1 MNKPIVGLTTYPASA
16 THGWHT
22 PALYVDAVLRA
33 GGVPMMLS
41 GQCLDCAERW
51 LDVVDAVVLIGGGD
65 INPAEFGSA
74 GHETI
79 YNLSAERDAMELAL
93 MQALLVRPKPV
104 LAICRG
110 MQILNTVLG
119 GTLHVHLPDVVGET
133 VPHRAPP
140 REPVPHDIRI
150 DPNSALAALLG
161 ESVNT
166 ASWHHQAIDRLGEG
180 LKAVAWAP
188 DGVIEAVEMAT
199 FPDLVAVQWHPE
211 ITAAQDAGQQKLFE
225 WLVIQAARHK
235 HQSGRST

>member
-22 PALYVDAVLRA
+22 PVLYVEAVLRA

-41 GQCLDCAERW
+41 GQCPDCAERW

-65 INPAEFGSA
+65 INPAEFGST

-93 MQALLVRPKPV
+93 MRALLVRPKPV

-119 GTLHVHLPDVVGET
+119 GTLHVHLPDVVGES
-133 VPHRAPP
+133 VLHRAPP
-140 REPVPHDIRI
+140 R
-150 DPNSALAALLG
+150 DPTSHGIQVAADSELAKVIG
-161 ESVNT
+161 EQVHT
-166 ASWHHQAIDRLGEG
+166 ASWHHQAIQQLGKG

-188 DGVIEAVEMAT
+188 DGVIEAVELEGRQ
-199 FPDLVAVQWHPE
+199 DVLAVQWHPE
-211 ITAAQDAGQQKLFE
+211 ITAAEDNGQQQMFD
-225 WLVIQAARHK
+225 WLIKQANK
-235 HQSGRST
+235 

>member
-22 PALYVDAVLRA
+22 PVLYVEAVLRA

-41 GQCLDCAERW
+41 GQCPDCAERW

-65 INPAEFGSA
+65 INPAEFGST

-93 MQALLVRPKPV
+93 MRALLVRPKPV

-119 GTLHVHLPDVVGET
+119 GTLHVHLPDVVGES
-133 VPHRAPP
+133 VLHRAPP
-140 REPVPHDIRI
+140 R
-150 DPNSALAALLG
+150 DPISHGIQVAADSELAKVIG
-161 ESVNT
+161 EQVHT
-166 ASWHHQAIDRLGEG
+166 ASWHHQAIQQLGKG

-188 DGVIEAVEMAT
+188 DGVIEAVELEGRQ
-199 FPDLVAVQWHPE
+199 DVLAVQWHPE
-211 ITAAQDAGQQKLFE
+211 ITAAEDNGHQQMFD
-225 WLVIQAARHK
+225 WLIKQANK
-235 HQSGRST
+235 

>member
-1 MNKPIVGLTTYPASA
+1 MNKPIIGLTTYPASA
-16 THGWHT
+16 NHGWHT
-22 PALYVDAVLRA
+22 PNLYVEAVLRA

-93 MQALLVRPKPV
+93 MRALLERPKPV

-119 GTLHVHLPDVVGET
+119 GTLHVHLPDVVGES
-133 VPHRAPP
+133 VLHRAPP
-140 REPVPHDIRI
+140 R
-150 DPNSALAALLG
+150 DPISHGIQVAADSELAKVIG
-161 ESVNT
+161 EQVHT
-166 ASWHHQAIDRLGEG
+166 ASWHHQAIQQLGKG

-188 DGVIEAVEMAT
+188 DGVIEAVELEGRQ
-199 FPDLVAVQWHPE
+199 DVLAVQWHPE
-211 ITAAQDAGQQKLFE
+211 ITAAEDDGQQRMFD
-225 WLVIQAARHK
+225 WLIKQANK
-235 HQSGRST
+235 

>member
-1 MNKPIVGLTTYPASA
+1 MKKPIIGLTTYPASA

-41 GQCLDCAERW
+41 GQCPDCAERW
-51 LDVVDAVVLIGGGD
+51 LDVVDGVVLIGGGD

-93 MQALLVRPKPV
+93 MRALLTHPKPV

-119 GTLHVHLPDVVGET
+119 GTLHVHLPDVVGES
-133 VPHRAPP
+133 VLHRAPP
-140 REPVPHDIRI
+140 R
-150 DPNSALAALLG
+150 DPIQHSIQVAADSELAKVIG
-161 ESVNT
+161 QQVHT
-166 ASWHHQAIDRLGEG
+166 ASWHHQAIDQLGQG

-188 DGVIEAVEMAT
+188 DGVIEAVELEGRQ
-199 FPDLVAVQWHPE
+199 DLLAVQWHPE
-211 ITAAQDAGQQKLFE
+211 ITAAEDDGQQHMFD
-225 WLVIQAARHK
+225 WLIKQAN
-235 HQSGRST
+235 Q

>member
-22 PALYVDAVLRA
+22 PVLYVEAVLRA

-41 GQCLDCAERW
+41 GQCPDCAERW

-65 INPAEFGSA
+65 INPAEFGST

-93 MQALLVRPKPV
+93 MRALLVRPKPV

-119 GTLHVHLPDVVGET
+119 GTLHVHLPDVVGES
-133 VPHRAPP
+133 VLHRAPP
-140 REPVPHDIRI
+140 R
-150 DPNSALAALLG
+150 DPISHGIQVAADSELAKVIG
-161 ESVNT
+161 EQVHT
-166 ASWHHQAIDRLGEG
+166 ASWHHQAIQQLGKG

-188 DGVIEAVEMAT
+188 DGVIEAVELEGRQ
-199 FPDLVAVQWHPE
+199 DLLAVQWHPE
-211 ITAAQDAGQQKLFE
+211 ITAAEDDGQQRMFD
-225 WLVIQAARHK
+225 WLIKRAN
-235 HQSGRST
+235 T

>member
-1 MNKPIVGLTTYPASA
+1 MKKPIIGLTTYPAGA

-41 GQCLDCAERW
+41 GQCPDCAERW
-51 LDVVDAVVLIGGGD
+51 LDVVDGVVLIGGGD

-93 MQALLVRPKPV
+93 MRALLTHPKPV

-119 GTLHVHLPDVVGET
+119 GTLHVHLPDVVGES
-133 VPHRAPP
+133 VLHRAPP
-140 REPVPHDIRI
+140 R
-150 DPNSALAALLG
+150 DPIQHSIQVAADSELAKVIG
-161 ESVNT
+161 QQVHT
-166 ASWHHQAIDRLGEG
+166 ASWHHQAIQQLGKG

-188 DGVIEAVEMAT
+188 DGVIEAVELEGRQ
-199 FPDLVAVQWHPE
+199 DLLAVQWHPE
-211 ITAAQDAGQQKLFE
+211 ITAAEDNGQQQMFD
-225 WLVIQAARHK
+225 WLIKQANK
-235 HQSGRST
+235 

>member
-22 PALYVDAVLRA
+22 PVLYVEAVLRA
-33 GGVPMMLS
+33 GGIPMMLS
-41 GQCLDCAERW
+41 GQCPDCAERW

-119 GTLHVHLPDVVGET
+119 GTLHVHLPDVVGES
-133 VPHRAPP
+133 VLHRAPP
-140 REPVPHDIRI
+140 R
-150 DPNSALAALLG
+150 DPISHG
-161 ESVNT
+161 
-166 ASWHHQAIDRLGEG
+166 I
-180 LKAVAWAP
+180 
-188 DGVIEAVEMAT
+188 
-199 FPDLVAVQWHPE
+199 
-211 ITAAQDAGQQKLFE
+211 
-225 WLVIQAARHK
+225 
-235 HQSGRST
+235 

>member
-41 GQCLDCAERW
+41 GQCPDCAERW
-51 LDVVDAVVLIGGGD
+51 LDVVDGVVLIGGGD

-93 MQALLVRPKPV
+93 MRALLTHPKPV
-104 LAICRG
+104 LGICRG

-119 GTLHVHLPDVVGET
+119 GTLHVHLPDVVGES
-133 VPHRAPP
+133 VLHRAPP
-140 REPVPHDIRI
+140 R
-150 DPNSALAALLG
+150 DPIQHSIQVAADSELAKVIG
-161 ESVNT
+161 QQVHT
-166 ASWHHQAIDRLGEG
+166 ASWHHQAIDQLGQG

-188 DGVIEAVEMAT
+188 DGVIEAVELEGRQ
-199 FPDLVAVQWHPE
+199 DLLAVQWHPE
-211 ITAAQDAGQQKLFE
+211 ITAAEDDGQQHMFD
-225 WLVIQAARHK
+225 WLIKQAN
-235 HQSGRST
+235 Q

>member
-22 PALYVDAVLRA
+22 PVLYVEAVLRA

-93 MQALLVRPKPV
+93 MRALLARPKPV

-119 GTLHVHLPDVVGET
+119 GTLHVHLPDVVGES
-133 VPHRAPP
+133 VLHRAPP
-140 REPVPHDIRI
+140 R
-150 DPNSALAALLG
+150 DPISHGIQVAADSELAKVIG
-161 ESVNT
+161 EQVNT
-166 ASWHHQAIDRLGEG
+166 ASWHHQAIQQLGKG

-188 DGVIEAVEMAT
+188 DGVIEAVELEGRQ
-199 FPDLVAVQWHPE
+199 DLLAVQWHPE
-211 ITAAQDAGQQKLFE
+211 ITAAEDDGQQRMFD
-225 WLVIQAARHK
+225 WLIKQAN
-235 HQSGRST
+235 T

>member
-22 PALYVDAVLRA
+22 PVLYVEAVLRA

-41 GQCLDCAERW
+41 GQCPDCAERW

-93 MQALLVRPKPV
+93 MRALLARPKPV

-119 GTLHVHLPDVVGET
+119 GTLHVHLPDVVGES
-133 VPHRAPP
+133 VLHRAPP
-140 REPVPHDIRI
+140 R
-150 DPNSALAALLG
+150 DPISHGIQVAADSELAKVIG
-161 ESVNT
+161 EQVNT
-166 ASWHHQAIDRLGEG
+166 ASWHHQAIHQLGKG

-188 DGVIEAVEMAT
+188 DGVIEAVELEGRQ
-199 FPDLVAVQWHPE
+199 DLLAVQWHPE
-211 ITAAQDAGQQKLFE
+211 ITAAEDDGQQRMFD
-225 WLVIQAARHK
+225 WLIKQAN
-235 HQSGRST
+235 T

>member
-22 PALYVDAVLRA
+22 PVLYVEAVLRA

-41 GQCLDCAERW
+41 GQCPDCAERW

-93 MQALLVRPKPV
+93 MRALLAKPKPV

-119 GTLHVHLPDVVGET
+119 GTLHVHLPDVVGES
-133 VPHRAPP
+133 VLHRAPP
-140 REPVPHDIRI
+140 R
-150 DPNSALAALLG
+150 DPISHGIQVAADSELAKVIG
-161 ESVNT
+161 EQVHT
-166 ASWHHQAIDRLGEG
+166 ASWHHQAIHQLGKG

-188 DGVIEAVEMAT
+188 DGVIEAVELEGRQ
-199 FPDLVAVQWHPE
+199 DLLAVQWHPE
-211 ITAAQDAGQQKLFE
+211 ITAAEDDGQQRMFD
-225 WLVIQAARHK
+225 WLIKQAN
-235 HQSGRST
+235 T

>member
-41 GQCLDCAERW
+41 GQCPDCAERW
-51 LDVVDAVVLIGGGD
+51 LDVVDGVVLIGGGD

-93 MQALLVRPKPV
+93 MRALLTHPKPV

-119 GTLHVHLPDVVGET
+119 GTLHVHLPDVVGES
-133 VPHRAPP
+133 VLHRAPP
-140 REPVPHDIRI
+140 R
-150 DPNSALAALLG
+150 DPIQHSIQVAADSELAKVIG
-161 ESVNT
+161 QQVHT
-166 ASWHHQAIDRLGEG
+166 ATWHHQAIDQLGQG

-188 DGVIEAVEMAT
+188 DGVIEAVELEGRQ
-199 FPDLVAVQWHPE
+199 DLLAVQWHPE
-211 ITAAQDAGQQKLFE
+211 ITAAEDDGQQHMFD
-225 WLVIQAARHK
+225 WLIKQAN
-235 HQSGRST
+235 Q

>member
-22 PALYVDAVLRA
+22 PVLYVEAVLRA

-41 GQCLDCAERW
+41 GQCPDCAERW

-93 MQALLVRPKPV
+93 MRALLVRPKPV

-119 GTLHVHLPDVVGET
+119 GTLHVHLPDVVGES
-133 VPHRAPP
+133 VLHRAPP
-140 REPVPHDIRI
+140 R
-150 DPNSALAALLG
+150 DPISHGIQVAADSELAKVIG
-161 ESVNT
+161 EQVHT
-166 ASWHHQAIDRLGEG
+166 ASWHHQAIQQLGKG

-188 DGVIEAVEMAT
+188 DGVIEAVELEGRQ
-199 FPDLVAVQWHPE
+199 DLLAVQWHPE
-211 ITAAQDAGQQKLFE
+211 ITAAEDDGQQRMFD
-225 WLVIQAARHK
+225 WLIKQAN
-235 HQSGRST
+235 T

>member
-22 PALYVDAVLRA
+22 PVLYVEAVLRA

-93 MQALLVRPKPV
+93 MRALLARPKPV

-119 GTLHVHLPDVVGET
+119 GTLHVHLPDVVGES
-133 VPHRAPP
+133 VLHRAPP
-140 REPVPHDIRI
+140 R
-150 DPNSALAALLG
+150 DPISHGIQVAADSELAKVIG
-161 ESVNT
+161 EQVNT
-166 ASWHHQAIDRLGEG
+166 ASWHHQAIHQLGKG

-188 DGVIEAVEMAT
+188 DGVIDAVELEGRQ
-199 FPDLVAVQWHPE
+199 DLLAVQWHPE
-211 ITAAQDAGQQKLFE
+211 ITAAEDDGQQRMFD
-225 WLVIQAARHK
+225 WLIKQAN
-235 HQSGRST
+235 T

>member
-22 PALYVDAVLRA
+22 PVLYVEAVLRA

-41 GQCLDCAERW
+41 GQCPDCAERW

-65 INPAEFGSA
+65 INPAEFGST

-93 MQALLVRPKPV
+93 MRALLVRPKPV

-119 GTLHVHLPDVVGET
+119 GTLHVHLPDVVGES
-133 VPHRAPP
+133 VLHRAPP
-140 REPVPHDIRI
+140 R
-150 DPNSALAALLG
+150 DPISHGIQVAADSELAKVIG
-161 ESVNT
+161 EQVHT
-166 ASWHHQAIDRLGEG
+166 ASWHHQAIQQLGKG

-188 DGVIEAVEMAT
+188 DGVIEAVELEGRQ
-199 FPDLVAVQWHPE
+199 DVLAVQWHPE
-211 ITAAQDAGQQKLFE
+211 ITAAGDDGQQQMFD
-225 WLVIQAARHK
+225 WLIKQAN
-235 HQSGRST
+235 T

>member
-22 PALYVDAVLRA
+22 PVLYVEAVLRA

-93 MQALLVRPKPV
+93 MRALLARPKPV

-119 GTLHVHLPDVVGET
+119 GTLHVHLPDVVGES
-133 VPHRAPP
+133 VLHRAPP
-140 REPVPHDIRI
+140 R
-150 DPNSALAALLG
+150 DPISHGIQVAADSELAKVIG
-161 ESVNT
+161 EQVNT
-166 ASWHHQAIDRLGEG
+166 ASWHHQAIHQLGKG

-188 DGVIEAVEMAT
+188 DGVIEAVELEGRQ
-199 FPDLVAVQWHPE
+199 DLLAVQWHPE
-211 ITAAQDAGQQKLFE
+211 ITAAEDDGQQRMFD
-225 WLVIQAARHK
+225 WLIKQAN
-235 HQSGRST
+235 T

>member
-1 MNKPIVGLTTYPASA
+1 MSKPIVGLTTYPASA

-22 PALYVDAVLRA
+22 PVLYVEAVLRA

-41 GQCLDCAERW
+41 GQCPDCAERW

-65 INPAEFGSA
+65 INPAEFGST

-93 MQALLVRPKPV
+93 MRALLVRPKPV

-119 GTLHVHLPDVVGET
+119 GTLHVHLPDVVGES
-133 VPHRAPP
+133 VLHRAPP
-140 REPVPHDIRI
+140 R
-150 DPNSALAALLG
+150 DPISHGIQVAADSELAKVIG
-161 ESVNT
+161 EQVHT
-166 ASWHHQAIDRLGEG
+166 ASWHHQAIQQLGKG

-188 DGVIEAVEMAT
+188 DGVIEAVELEGRQ
-199 FPDLVAVQWHPE
+199 DVLAVQWHPE
-211 ITAAQDAGQQKLFE
+211 ITAAEDDGQQQMFD
-225 WLVIQAARHK
+225 WLIKQANK
-235 HQSGRST
+235 

>member
-22 PALYVDAVLRA
+22 PVLYVEAVLRA

-41 GQCLDCAERW
+41 GQCPDCAERW

-93 MQALLVRPKPV
+93 MRALLARPKPV

-119 GTLHVHLPDVVGET
+119 GTLHVHLPDVVGES
-133 VPHRAPP
+133 VLHRAPP
-140 REPVPHDIRI
+140 R
-150 DPNSALAALLG
+150 DPISHGIQVAADSELAKVIG
-161 ESVNT
+161 EQVNT
-166 ASWHHQAIDRLGEG
+166 ASWHHQAIHQLGKG

-188 DGVIEAVEMAT
+188 DGVIEAVELEGRQ
-199 FPDLVAVQWHPE
+199 DLLAVQWHPE
-211 ITAAQDAGQQKLFE
+211 ITAAADDGQQRMFD
-225 WLVIQAARHK
+225 WLIKQAN
-235 HQSGRST
+235 T

>member
-1 MNKPIVGLTTYPASA
+1 MCAPSE
-16 THGWHT
+16 
-22 PALYVDAVLRA
+22 RFRS
-33 GGVPMMLS
+33 S

-93 MQALLVRPKPV
+93 MRALLARPKPV

-119 GTLHVHLPDVVGET
+119 GTLHVHLPDVVGES
-133 VPHRAPP
+133 VLHRAPP
-140 REPVPHDIRI
+140 R
-150 DPNSALAALLG
+150 DPISHGIQVATDSELAKVIG
-161 ESVNT
+161 EQVNT
-166 ASWHHQAIDRLGEG
+166 ASWHHQAIHQLGKG

-188 DGVIEAVEMAT
+188 DGVIEAVELEGRQ
-199 FPDLVAVQWHPE
+199 DLLAVQWHPE
-211 ITAAQDAGQQKLFE
+211 ITAAEDDGQQRMFD
-225 WLVIQAARHK
+225 WLIKQANK
-235 HQSGRST
+235 

>member
-22 PALYVDAVLRA
+22 PVLYVEAVLRA

-41 GQCLDCAERW
+41 GQCPDCAERW

-93 MQALLVRPKPV
+93 MRALLARPKPV

-119 GTLHVHLPDVVGET
+119 GTLHVHLPDVVGES
-133 VPHRAPP
+133 VLHRAPP
-140 REPVPHDIRI
+140 R
-150 DPNSALAALLG
+150 DPISHGIQVAADSELAKVIG
-161 ESVNT
+161 EQVNT
-166 ASWHHQAIDRLGEG
+166 ASWHHQAIQQLGKG

-188 DGVIEAVEMAT
+188 DGVIEAVELEGRQ
-199 FPDLVAVQWHPE
+199 DVLAVQWHPE
-211 ITAAQDAGQQKLFE
+211 ITAAEDDGQQRMFD
-225 WLVIQAARHK
+225 WLIRQAN
-235 HQSGRST
+235 T

>member
-22 PALYVDAVLRA
+22 PVLYVEAVLRA
-33 GGVPMMLS
+33 GGIPMMLS
-41 GQCLDCAERW
+41 GQCPDCAERW

-93 MQALLVRPKPV
+93 MRALLARPKPV

-119 GTLHVHLPDVVGET
+119 GTLHVHLPDVVGES
-133 VPHRAPP
+133 VLHRAPP
-140 REPVPHDIRI
+140 R
-150 DPNSALAALLG
+150 DPISHGIQVAADSELAKVIG
-161 ESVNT
+161 EQVHT
-166 ASWHHQAIDRLGEG
+166 ASWHHQAIQQLGKG

-188 DGVIEAVEMAT
+188 DGVIEAVELEGRQ
-199 FPDLVAVQWHPE
+199 DVLAVQWHPE
-211 ITAAQDAGQQKLFE
+211 ITAAEDNGQQQMFD
-225 WLVIQAARHK
+225 WLIKQANK
-235 HQSGRST
+235 

>member
-22 PALYVDAVLRA
+22 PELYVEAVLRA

-93 MQALLVRPKPV
+93 MRALLARPKPV

-119 GTLHVHLPDVVGET
+119 GTLHVHLPDVVGES
-133 VPHRAPP
+133 VLHRAPP
-140 REPVPHDIRI
+140 R
-150 DPNSALAALLG
+150 DPISHGIQVAADSELAKVIG
-161 ESVNT
+161 EQVHT
-166 ASWHHQAIDRLGEG
+166 ASWHHQAIHQLGKG

-188 DGVIEAVEMAT
+188 DGVIEAVELEGRQ
-199 FPDLVAVQWHPE
+199 DLLAVQWHPE
-211 ITAAQDAGQQKLFE
+211 ITAAEDDGQQRMFD
-225 WLVIQAARHK
+225 WLIKQANK
-235 HQSGRST
+235 

>member
-16 THGWHT
+16 THGCHT

-41 GQCLDCAERW
+41 GQCPDCAERW
-51 LDVVDAVVLIGGGD
+51 LDVVDGVVLIGGGD

-93 MQALLVRPKPV
+93 MRALLTHPKPV

-119 GTLHVHLPDVVGET
+119 GTLHVHLPDVVGES
-133 VPHRAPP
+133 VLHRAPP
-140 REPVPHDIRI
+140 R
-150 DPNSALAALLG
+150 DPIQHSIQVAADSELAKVIG
-161 ESVNT
+161 QQVHT
-166 ASWHHQAIDRLGEG
+166 ASWHHQAIDQLGQG

-188 DGVIEAVEMAT
+188 DGVIEAVELEGRQ
-199 FPDLVAVQWHPE
+199 DLLAVQWHPE
-211 ITAAQDAGQQKLFE
+211 ITAAEDDGQQHMFD
-225 WLVIQAARHK
+225 WLIKQAN
-235 HQSGRST
+235 Q

>member
-22 PALYVDAVLRA
+22 PVLYVEAVLRA
-33 GGVPMMLS
+33 GGIPMMLS
-41 GQCLDCAERW
+41 GQCPDCAERW

-93 MQALLVRPKPV
+93 MRALLARPKPV

-119 GTLHVHLPDVVGET
+119 GTLHVHLPDVVGES
-133 VPHRAPP
+133 VLHRAPP
-140 REPVPHDIRI
+140 R
-150 DPNSALAALLG
+150 DPISHGIQVAADSELAKVIG
-161 ESVNT
+161 EQVHT
-166 ASWHHQAIDRLGEG
+166 ASWHHQAIHQLGKG

-188 DGVIEAVEMAT
+188 DGVIEAVELEGRQ
-199 FPDLVAVQWHPE
+199 DLLAVQWHPE
-211 ITAAQDAGQQKLFE
+211 ITAAEDDGQQRMFD
-225 WLVIQAARHK
+225 WLIKQANK
-235 HQSGRST
+235 

>member
-22 PALYVDAVLRA
+22 PVLYVEAVLRA

-93 MQALLVRPKPV
+93 MRALLARPKPV

-119 GTLHVHLPDVVGET
+119 GTLHVHLPDVVGES
-133 VPHRAPP
+133 VLHRAPP
-140 REPVPHDIRI
+140 R
-150 DPNSALAALLG
+150 DPISHGIQVAADSELAKVIG
-161 ESVNT
+161 EQVNT
-166 ASWHHQAIDRLGEG
+166 ASWHHQAIHQLGKG

-188 DGVIEAVEMAT
+188 DGVIEAVELEGRQ
-199 FPDLVAVQWHPE
+199 DVLAVQWHPE
-211 ITAAQDAGQQKLFE
+211 ITAAEDDGQQRMFD
-225 WLVIQAARHK
+225 WLIKQAN
-235 HQSGRST
+235 T

>member
-22 PALYVDAVLRA
+22 PVLYVEAVLRA

-93 MQALLVRPKPV
+93 MRALLARPKPV

-119 GTLHVHLPDVVGET
+119 GTLHVHLPDVVGES
-133 VPHRAPP
+133 VLHRAPP
-140 REPVPHDIRI
+140 R
-150 DPNSALAALLG
+150 DPISHGIQVAADSELAKVIG
-161 ESVNT
+161 EQVHT
-166 ASWHHQAIDRLGEG
+166 ASWHHQAIHQLGKG

-188 DGVIEAVEMAT
+188 DGVIEAVELEGRQ
-199 FPDLVAVQWHPE
+199 DLLAVQWHPE
-211 ITAAQDAGQQKLFE
+211 ITAAADDGQQRMFD
-225 WLVIQAARHK
+225 WLIKQAN
-235 HQSGRST
+235 T

>member
-41 GQCLDCAERW
+41 GQCPDCAERW

-93 MQALLVRPKPV
+93 MRALLERPKPV

-119 GTLHVHLPDVVGET
+119 GTLHVHLPDVVGES
-133 VPHRAPP
+133 VLHRAPP
-140 REPVPHDIRI
+140 R
-150 DPNSALAALLG
+150 DPISHGIQVAADSELAKVIG
-161 ESVNT
+161 EQVHT
-166 ASWHHQAIDRLGEG
+166 ASWHHQAIQQLGKG

-188 DGVIEAVEMAT
+188 DGVIEAVELEGRQ
-199 FPDLVAVQWHPE
+199 DVLAVQWHPE
-211 ITAAQDAGQQKLFE
+211 ITAAEDNGQQQMFD
-225 WLVIQAARHK
+225 WLIKQANK
-235 HQSGRST
+235 

>member
-22 PALYVDAVLRA
+22 PVLYVEAVLRA

-41 GQCLDCAERW
+41 GQCPDCAERW

-93 MQALLVRPKPV
+93 MRALLARPKPV

-119 GTLHVHLPDVVGET
+119 GTLHVHLPDVVGES
-133 VPHRAPP
+133 VLHRAPP
-140 REPVPHDIRI
+140 R
-150 DPNSALAALLG
+150 DPISHGIQVAADSELAKVIG
-161 ESVNT
+161 EQVHT
-166 ASWHHQAIDRLGEG
+166 ASWHHQAIQQLGKG

-188 DGVIEAVEMAT
+188 DGVIEAVELEGRQ
-199 FPDLVAVQWHPE
+199 DVLAVQWHPE
-211 ITAAQDAGQQKLFE
+211 ITAAEDDGQQQMFD
-225 WLVIQAARHK
+225 WLIKQANK
-235 HQSGRST
+235 

>member
-22 PALYVDAVLRA
+22 PVLYVEAVLRA

-41 GQCLDCAERW
+41 GQCPDCAERW

-93 MQALLVRPKPV
+93 MRALLARPKPV

-119 GTLHVHLPDVVGET
+119 GTLHVHLPDVVGES
-133 VPHRAPP
+133 VLHRAPP
-140 REPVPHDIRI
+140 R
-150 DPNSALAALLG
+150 DPISHGIQVAADSELAKVIG
-161 ESVNT
+161 EQVNT
-166 ASWHHQAIDRLGEG
+166 ASWHHQAIHQLGKG

-188 DGVIEAVEMAT
+188 DGVIEAVELEGRQ
-199 FPDLVAVQWHPE
+199 DLLAVQWHPE
-211 ITAAQDAGQQKLFE
+211 ITAAEDDGQQRMFD
-225 WLVIQAARHK
+225 WLIKRAN
-235 HQSGRST
+235 T

>member
-22 PALYVDAVLRA
+22 PVLYVEAVLRA

-41 GQCLDCAERW
+41 GQCPDCAERW

-93 MQALLVRPKPV
+93 MRALLARPKPV

-119 GTLHVHLPDVVGET
+119 GTLHVHLPDVVGES
-133 VPHRAPP
+133 VLHRAPP
-140 REPVPHDIRI
+140 R
-150 DPNSALAALLG
+150 DPISHGIQVATDSELAKVIG
-161 ESVNT
+161 EQVNT
-166 ASWHHQAIDRLGEG
+166 ASWHHQAIHQLGKG

-188 DGVIEAVEMAT
+188 DGVIEAVELEGRQ
-199 FPDLVAVQWHPE
+199 DLLAVQWHPE
-211 ITAAQDAGQQKLFE
+211 ITAAEDDGQQQMFD
-225 WLVIQAARHK
+225 WLIKQANK
-235 HQSGRST
+235 

>member
-41 GQCLDCAERW
+41 GQCPDCAERW
-51 LDVVDAVVLIGGGD
+51 LDVVDGVVLIGGGD

-93 MQALLVRPKPV
+93 MRALLTHPKPV

-119 GTLHVHLPDVVGET
+119 GTLHVHLPDVVGES
-133 VPHRAPP
+133 VLHRAPP
-140 REPVPHDIRI
+140 R
-150 DPNSALAALLG
+150 DPIQHSIQVAADSELAKVIG
-161 ESVNT
+161 QQVHT
-166 ASWHHQAIDRLGEG
+166 ASWHHQAIDQLGQG

-188 DGVIEAVEMAT
+188 DVVIEAVELEGRQ
-199 FPDLVAVQWHPE
+199 DLLAVQWHPE
-211 ITAAQDAGQQKLFE
+211 ITAAEDNGQQHMFD
-225 WLVIQAARHK
+225 WLIKQAN
-235 HQSGRST
+235 Q

>member
-1 MNKPIVGLTTYPASA
+1 MKKPIIGLTTYPAGA

-41 GQCLDCAERW
+41 GQCPDCAERW
-51 LDVVDAVVLIGGGD
+51 LDVVDGVVLIGGGD

-93 MQALLVRPKPV
+93 MRALLTHPKPV

-119 GTLHVHLPDVVGET
+119 GTLHVHLPDVVGES
-133 VPHRAPP
+133 VLHRAPP
-140 REPVPHDIRI
+140 R
-150 DPNSALAALLG
+150 DPIQHSIQVAADSELAKVIG
-161 ESVNT
+161 QQVHT
-166 ASWHHQAIDRLGEG
+166 ASWHHQGIDQLGQG

-188 DGVIEAVEMAT
+188 DGVIEAVELEGRQ
-199 FPDLVAVQWHPE
+199 DLLAVQWHPE
-211 ITAAQDAGQQKLFE
+211 ITAAEDDGQQHMFD
-225 WLVIQAARHK
+225 WLIKQAN
-235 HQSGRST
+235 Q

>member
-22 PALYVDAVLRA
+22 PVLYVEAVLRA

-41 GQCLDCAERW
+41 GQCPDCAERW

-93 MQALLVRPKPV
+93 MRALLVRPKPV

-119 GTLHVHLPDVVGET
+119 GTLHVHLPDVVGES
-133 VPHRAPP
+133 VLHRAPP
-140 REPVPHDIRI
+140 R
-150 DPNSALAALLG
+150 DPISHGIQVAADSELAKVIG
-161 ESVNT
+161 EQVHT
-166 ASWHHQAIDRLGEG
+166 ASWHHQAIHQLGKG

-188 DGVIEAVEMAT
+188 DGVIEAVELEGRQ
-199 FPDLVAVQWHPE
+199 DLLAVQWHPE
-211 ITAAQDAGQQKLFE
+211 ITAAEDDGQQRMFD
-225 WLVIQAARHK
+225 WLIKQAN
-235 HQSGRST
+235 T

>member
-22 PALYVDAVLRA
+22 PVLYVEAVLRA

-41 GQCLDCAERW
+41 GQCPDCAERW

-93 MQALLVRPKPV
+93 MRALLARPKPV

-119 GTLHVHLPDVVGET
+119 GTLHVHLPDVVGES
-133 VPHRAPP
+133 VLHRAPP
-140 REPVPHDIRI
+140 R
-150 DPNSALAALLG
+150 DPISHGIQVAADSELAKVIG
-161 ESVNT
+161 EQVHT
-166 ASWHHQAIDRLGEG
+166 ASWHHQAIQQLGKG

-188 DGVIEAVEMAT
+188 DGVIEAVELEGRQ
-199 FPDLVAVQWHPE
+199 DVLAVQWHPE
-211 ITAAQDAGQQKLFE
+211 ITAAEDDGQQRMFD
-225 WLVIQAARHK
+225 WLIKQANK
-235 HQSGRST
+235 